1 MQKIVRNFQRYGAE
15 VKGLLE
21 QRYPSEIEK
30 IKEEIEKNLKPEVEI
45 RSPNASEIVSRRVR

>member
-30 IKEEIEKNLKPEVEI
+30 IKEEIEKNLKPEVEMI
-45 RSPNASEIVSRRVR
+45 SPNTSKIVSQRAR